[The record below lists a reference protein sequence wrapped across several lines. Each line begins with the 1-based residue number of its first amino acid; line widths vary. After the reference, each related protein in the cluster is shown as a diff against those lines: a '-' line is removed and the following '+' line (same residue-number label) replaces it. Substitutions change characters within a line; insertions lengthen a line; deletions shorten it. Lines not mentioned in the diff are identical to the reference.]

1 MLESLST
8 AVQSDIDLA
17 KLLERAC
24 EYAQIYLLAKQ
35 RQKGCDEMGE
45 VATLKEEFREAVD
58 EVVEYCKGKK
68 ILPDDISYDI
78 DSIAN
83 ELTRIN
89 ND

>member
-35 RQKGCDEMGE
+35 RQKGCDEMGV

-78 DSIAN
+78 DSIAS

>member
-83 ELTRIN
+83 ELTRTN

>member
-78 DSIAN
+78 DSIAS

>member
-1 MLESLST
+1 MIDDILIVLK
-8 AVQSDIDLA
+8 SDA
-17 KLLERAC
+17 QCARLLEKAQ

-45 VATLKEEFREAVD
+45 VATLKEEFREAVE
-58 EVVEYCKGKK
+58 EVVGYCKGKK

>member
-1 MLESLST
+1 MIEEIKRFISE
-8 AVQSDIDLA
+8 DEYLA
-17 KLLERAC
+17 NLLEQMS
-24 EYAQIYLLAKQ
+24 EQAQIYLLAKQ

-78 DSIAN
+78 DSIAS